1 MQSIVSRS
9 ILLDITRTIIF
20 ASICF
25 VWTATVLRAQSLESS
40 AFRYQGT
47 IASIQVEGLQLIEK
61 GLIYATISSQ
71 QGQKLSPQTISEDIK
86 SLYRLGHFND
96 IQTEIEPVT
105 ERQFKLI
112 FKLVEK
118 PKITLIEIQGN
129 ELLSD
134 GKIKG
139 VIKVFLN
146 NMVNLKRIKADVKA
160 IADEY
165 KKSGYMQTMVDYE
178 IVDIDNSSVKLVY
191 KIKESPKVFLT
202 DINITGTKVYPPL
215 DIERIIASAEID
227 CFSWANESGVFHAQ
241 KVNQDMQLITQHY
254 LVNGYIKVKI
264 DKPKVVLIRN
274 PDYSRVVVDI
284 NITEGDQYFVGD
296 VDIVSADGHPLL
308 FDKTE
313 MLETLALQT
322 DEIYNPFKQ
331 NGDRFKISDSYLEQG
346 YAFQRVRVTNDID
359 DKTKKVN
366 VTFHVTKGEKAY
378 IGRVEIQGNYETI
391 DKVVRREME
400 IHDNELYNGV
410 KLRASQ
416 RNISRL
422 GFFKTGTGVKMEK
435 SEGEEA
441 STLDYDVVLEEGQ
454 TGTFNASVTYSGE
467 TGFAL
472 ILSIAKKNFLG
483 TGRTISFSTEAKD
496 QGDSRFDF
504 GITTPYFLDTKFTN
518 RFSVY
523 SVFENGTYY
532 DTQSNG
538 FSVGMSYPIWKDW
551 SLSSTYS
558 YREENYQ
565 DISDTG
571 ETLLDN
577 AIKNSFRT
585 LGAGVTRSTVDHPM
599 FPSDGSEISM
609 YMSQVGGPL
618 LGGNTE
624 YRTRSFNY
632 KYFKRLNE
640 QGTIVFGL
648 KFNWSYLEQSNPDKE
663 IPNGKRYTLGGVT
676 TVRGFDWNEIK
687 GPSSEHELPDGFDI
701 EEKYPYQ
708 ADYMAD
714 NGLTDQ
720 ADCNVDPLCASLPVD
735 KHETREYYETHTGG
749 NEKRLLNL
757 QIYFPLTREGQNIKG
772 LIFYDAGNVWAE
784 DRMYEITGLERNDWY
799 YRQSIGTGV
808 NLITPMG
815 VLRFEYGFKLNK
827 LEGESPGRFDFHIS
841 GLF

>member
-1 MQSIVSRS
+1 MQSIVSHS
-9 ILLDITRTIIF
+9 SLFNLARTIILV
-20 ASICF
+20 SLCF
-25 VWTATVLRAQSLESS
+25 VWTTAVLKAQTVESS
-40 AFRYQGT
+40 ALGHQGT

-61 GLIYATISSQ
+61 GLVFATISSQ
-71 QGQKLSPQTISEDIK
+71 EGQRLSPQTISEDIK
-86 SLYRLGHFND
+86 SLYKLGYFND
-96 IQTEIEPVT
+96 IETEIEPLT
-105 ERQFKLI
+105 TGQFTLI

-118 PKITLIEIQGN
+118 PKISLIEYQGN
-129 ELLSD
+129 ELLAD
-134 GKIKG
+134 GKLKG
-139 VIKVFLN
+139 VTKVFLN
-146 NMVNLKRIKADVKA
+146 NMVNLRQIRADVKA
-160 IADEY
+160 ITDEY
-165 KKSGYMQTMVDYE
+165 KKSGYLQTAVSYE
-178 IVDIDNSSVKLVY
+178 IVTIDESSVKLVY

-202 DINITGTKVYPPL
+202 DLNITGTKVYPPL
-215 DIERIIASAEID
+215 DIERIITSAEID
-227 CFSWANESGVFHAQ
+227 CFAWANQSGVFHAQ

-274 PDYSRVVVDI
+274 PDYSRVVIDI
-284 NITEGDQYFVGD
+284 NITEGDQYFVGN
-296 VDIVSADGHPLL
+296 VDIVSEDGNALL
-308 FDKTE
+308 FDKAE
-313 MLETLALQT
+313 MLEKLALQPN
-322 DEIYNPFKQ
+322 EIYNPFKQ
-331 NGDRFKISDSYLEQG
+331 NGDRFKIADDYLEQG
-346 YAFQRVRVTNDID
+346 YAFQRVRVTNDINET
-359 DKTKKVN
+359 TKKVD
-366 VTFHVTKGEKAY
+366 VTFHITKGEKAY

-391 DKVVRREME
+391 DKVIRRELE

-410 KLRASQ
+410 KLRESQ
-416 RNISRL
+416 RNITRL
-422 GFFKTGTGVKMEK
+422 GFFTSGTGVRME
-435 SEGEEA
+435 STEGEEA
-441 STLDYDVVLEEGQ
+441 STLDYDIILEEGQ

-472 ILSIAKKNFLG
+472 ILSVAKRNFLG

-504 GITTPYFLDTKFTN
+504 SITTPYFLDTRFTN
-518 RFSVY
+518 RFSIY

-538 FSVGMSYPIWKDW
+538 FSVGMSYPIWKNW

-571 ETLLDN
+571 ETLLEN
-577 AIKNSFRT
+577 ATKNSFRT

-599 FPSDGSEISM
+599 FPSDGSEISI
-609 YMSQVGGPL
+609 YTSQIGGPL

-632 KYFKRLNE
+632 KYFKQLNE
-640 QGTIVFGL
+640 RGTIVFGL
-648 KFNWSYLEQSNPDKE
+648 KFNWSYLEQSNPNKE
-663 IPNGKRYTLGGVT
+663 IPDGKRYTLGGVT
-676 TVRGFDWNEIK
+676 TVRGFDWNEIE
-687 GPSSEHELPDGFDI
+687 GPSSTHELPDGFDI

-714 NGLTDQ
+714 NGLIDQ
-720 ADCNVDPLCASLPVD
+720 ADCNADPLCAELPVD
-735 KHETREYYETHTGG
+735 KPEVREYYETHRGG

-799 YRQSIGTGV
+799 YRQSVGTGV

-815 VLRFEYGFKLNK
+815 VLRFEYGLKLNK
-827 LEGESPGRFDFHIS
+827 LDGESPGRFDFHIS